1 MIDTGNINNYEI
13 GKHLII
19 ESSTNYSLIKYTVIV
34 QYYSI
39 SSIMYILTS
48 ISTPPSVI
56 ASIIA
61 SVIYITWFNSIRI
74 HWYI

>member
-19 ESSTNYSLIKYTVIV
+19 ESGMNYILIKYTVIV

-39 SSIMYILTS
+39 SIMYILTS

-56 ASIIA
+56 TSIIT

-74 HWYI
+74 H

>member
-1 MIDTGNINNYEI
+1 MIYTGNINNYEI

-19 ESSTNYSLIKYTVIV
+19 ESGMNYILIKYTVIV

-39 SSIMYILTS
+39 SIMYILTS

>member
-19 ESSTNYSLIKYTVIV
+19 ESGMNHILIKYTVIV

-39 SSIMYILTS
+39 SIMYILTS

-56 ASIIA
+56 TSIIT